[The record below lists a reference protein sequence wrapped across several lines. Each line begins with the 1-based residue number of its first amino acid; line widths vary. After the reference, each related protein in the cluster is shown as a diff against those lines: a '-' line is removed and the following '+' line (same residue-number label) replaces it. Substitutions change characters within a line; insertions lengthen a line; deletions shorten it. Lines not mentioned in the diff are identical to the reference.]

1 MKRYCIYLLIICGLI
16 SCAQP
21 VDPAP
26 TPTPPTPPTPTV
38 NNPGVSALSSPAKN
52 KTCEDGVSLTAST
65 AEVTFTWAAS
75 TNTESYDLVI
85 TDLNTNVATTL
96 TGITATTRKVTLTKA
111 VPYSWRVI
119 SKSTKTTNTS
129 TSETWNFYLAGEGI
143 SNFAPFPATILSPK
157 TAVVSPTNGKVTLSW
172 NGVDP
177 ENDALVYTVF
187 IDKVDGK
194 QEPPAAQKNI
204 TAKTIDVSVE
214 VGQVYYWR
222 IKTSDA
228 QNSSYTI
235 VYQFKVQ

>member
-1 MKRYCIYLLIICGLI
+1 MKRYFIYLLIISGLV

-21 VDPAP
+21 VEP
-26 TPTPPTPPTPTV
+26 TPTPTPPTPTV
-38 NNPGVSALSSPAKN
+38 NNPGVAALSSPAKN
-52 KTCEDGVSLTAST
+52 KTCEEGTNVTTNS

-75 TNTESYDLVI
+75 TDTESYDLVI
-85 TDLNTNVATTL
+85 TDLNTNVVTTQSGL
-96 TGITATTRKVTLTKA
+96 TVTTKKVSLNKA
-111 VPYSWRVI
+111 VPYSWKVI

-129 TSETWNFYLAGEGI
+129 TSETWHFYLAGGI
-143 SNFAPFPATILSPK
+143 SNFAPFPAIVLSPK
-157 TAVVSPTNGKVTLSW
+157 TGIVTPTNGKVKLSW
-172 NGVDP
+172 DGIDP
-177 ENDALVYTVF
+177 ENDALVYTVY

-194 QEPPAAQKNI
+194 QDPPAALKNI

>member
-1 MKRYCIYLLIICGLI
+1 VVTTQPGL
-16 SCAQP
+16 
-21 VDPAP
+21 
-26 TPTPPTPPTPTV
+26 
-38 NNPGVSALSSPAKN
+38 
-52 KTCEDGVSLTAST
+52 
-65 AEVTFTWAAS
+65 
-75 TNTESYDLVI
+75 
-85 TDLNTNVATTL
+85 
-96 TGITATTRKVTLTKA
+96 TATTRKVTLTKA

-119 SKSTKTTNTS
+119 SKSTKTANTS
-129 TSETWNFYLAGEGI
+129 TSETWNFYLAGAGI
-143 SNFAPFPATILSPK
+143 SNFAPFPATIVAPK

-172 NGVDP
+172 TGADP

-194 QEPPAAQKNI
+194 QDPPAVQKNI

>member
-1 MKRYCIYLLIICGLI
+1 MMKRYCIYLLIICGLI

-26 TPTPPTPPTPTV
+26 TPTPPPTPTV

-52 KTCEDGVSLTAST
+52 KTCEDGVSLTANT
-65 AEVTFTWAAS
+65 AEVTFTWVAS

-85 TDLNTNVATTL
+85 TDLNTNVATTQAGL
-96 TGITATTRKVTLTKA
+96 TATTRKVTLTKA

-129 TSETWNFYLAGEGI
+129 TSETWNFYLAGGI
-143 SNFAPFPATILSPK
+143 SNFAPFPAVILTPK
-157 TAVVSPTNGKVTLSW
+157 TGIVAATNGKVKLVW
-172 NGVDP
+172 EGIDP

-194 QEPPAAQKNI
+194 QDPPAAQKNI
-204 TAKTIDVSVE
+204 TAKSIDVSVE

-228 QNSSYTI
+228 QNSSYTT
-235 VYQFKVQ
+235 VFQFKVQ

>member
-1 MKRYCIYLLIICGLI
+1 MKRIFLYLFVIGGMI
-16 SCAQP
+16 SCAP
-21 VDPAP
+21 PADPAPAP
-26 TPTPPTPPTPTV
+26 TPNPPPTPTV
-38 NNPGVSALSSPAKN
+38 NNPGVVTLSSPAKN
-52 KTCEDGVSLTAST
+52 KTCEDGVSVTAATS
-65 AEVTFTWAAS
+65 EVTFTWGAS
-75 TNTESYDLVI
+75 TDTESYDLVI
-85 TDLNTNVATTL
+85 TDLNTNVVTTQPGL
-96 TGITATTRKVTLTKA
+96 TATTRKVTLTKA
-111 VPYSWRVI
+111 VPYSWRII

-129 TSETWNFYLAGEGI
+129 TSETWNFYLAGAGI
-143 SNFAPFPATILSPK
+143 SNFAPFPATIVSPK

-194 QEPPAAQKNI
+194 QEPPAALKNI

-228 QNSSYTI
+228 LNSSYTI

>member
-1 MKRYCIYLLIICGLI
+1 MFVIGGMI
-16 SCAQP
+16 SCAP
-21 VDPAP
+21 PADPAP
-26 TPTPPTPPTPTV
+26 TPTPPTPTV
-38 NNPGVSALSSPAKN
+38 NNPGVAALSSPAKN
-52 KTCEDGVSLTAST
+52 KTCEDGVSISANTS
-65 AEVTFTWAAS
+65 EVTFTWAAS
-75 TNTESYDLVI
+75 TDTESYDLII

-96 TGITATTRKVTLTKA
+96 TGITTTSRKVTLNKA

-129 TSETWNFYLAGEGI
+129 TSETWNFYLAGAGI
-143 SNFAPFPATILSPK
+143 SNFAPFPATIVSPK
-157 TAVVSPTNGKVTLSW
+157 TALVSPTNGKVTLSW
-172 NGVDP
+172 TGADP

-194 QEPPAAQKNI
+194 QDPPAAQKNI

-228 QNSSYTI
+228 QNSSYTV

>member
-1 MKRYCIYLLIICGLI
+1 MKRYCIYLLIISGLI

-21 VDPAP
+21 VDPTP

-38 NNPGVSALSSPAKN
+38 NNPGVAALSSPAKN

-75 TNTESYDLVI
+75 TDTESYDLVI
-85 TDLNTNVATTL
+85 TDLNSNVSTTQS
-96 TGITATTRKVTLTKA
+96 GITAVSKKVTLTKA

-129 TSETWNFYLAGEGI
+129 TSETWNFYLAGAGI
-143 SNFAPFPATILSPK
+143 SNFAPFPATIIAPK
-157 TAVVSPTNGKVTLSW
+157 TAIISPVNGKVTLSW
-172 NGVDP
+172 AGSDP
-177 ENDALVYTVF
+177 ENDALTYTVYF
-187 IDKVDGK
+187 DKVDGK
-194 QEPPAAQKNI
+194 QDPPAAQKNI
-204 TAKTIDVSVE
+204 TAKTIDIAVE

-222 IKTSDA
+222 IKTSDS

>member
-1 MKRYCIYLLIICGLI
+1 MKRIFLYLFVIGGMI
-16 SCAQP
+16 SCAP
-21 VDPAP
+21 PADPAP
-26 TPTPPTPPTPTV
+26 TPTPPTPTV
-38 NNPGVSALSSPAKN
+38 NNPGVAALSSPAKN
-52 KTCEDGVSLTAST
+52 KTCEDGVSISANTS
-65 AEVTFTWAAS
+65 EVTFTWAAS
-75 TNTESYDLVI
+75 TDTESYDLII

-96 TGITATTRKVTLTKA
+96 TGITTTSRKVTLNKA

-129 TSETWNFYLAGEGI
+129 TSETWNFYLAGAGI

-157 TAVVSPTNGKVTLSW
+157 TALVSPTNGKVTLSW